1 MLVNTS
7 LKDEAAPELAL
18 FIRVLEG
25 GGAQKDAVLLANA
38 LSRRGVK
45 VVILTLAQRG
55 RLAALVAPDV
65 PVITVEATQL
75 RSAVPALRRTI
86 AAVAPRVVM
95 SSEAAAN
102 VVTFLAVRSLPAAVR
117 PRLLLREVASPSV
130 ARVSDPYLQNRLAY
144 RVVPWVYS
152 RADRVLTLT
161 QGGRKDLIENF
172 KVPAERIDV
181 LASNAVIDPVA
192 EKRLASAAE
201 TNAPREPGLI
211 VSVGRLSPE
220 KDQLLIV
227 EALAR
232 SPGLGQAR
240 LILIGDGPLRPAIEQ
255 RMMQLGLT
263 DRVVLAGHQD
273 DPFAWLLKA
282 ELAVCSSRFE
292 GLGNAVIEALA
303 CGTPVVST
311 DCPWGPREILADGV
325 FGELVPVGDADQ
337 LGAAMARALRV
348 QSANVDRGTLRQ
360 RAGVYTSDRAA
371 AALIDVL
378 AAV

>member
-1 MLVNTS
+1 
-7 LKDEAAPELAL
+7 
-18 FIRVLEG
+18 
-25 GGAQKDAVLLANA
+25 
-38 LSRRGVK
+38 
-45 VVILTLAQRG
+45 
-55 RLAALVAPDV
+55 
-65 PVITVEATQL
+65 
-75 RSAVPALRRTI
+75 
-86 AAVAPRVVM
+86 M

-130 ARVSDPYLQNRLAY
+130 ARVYDPYLQNRLAY

-303 CGTPVVST
+303 AVLPWFPPIALGVRARSLPMGSLANWFRLATLINWALQWHEPCEFSPRMLIAGHFVNAPVFT
-311 DCPWGPREILADGV
+311 LRI
-325 FGELVPVGDADQ
+325 
-337 LGAAMARALRV
+337 ALRPP
-348 QSANVDRGTLRQ
+348 
-360 RAGVYTSDRAA
+360 
-371 AALIDVL
+371 
-378 AAV
+378 

>member
-7 LKDEAAPELAL
+7 LKDEVRPELAL

-38 LSRRGVK
+38 LSQRGVK
-45 VVILTLAQRG
+45 VIILTLAQRG
-55 RLAALVAPDV
+55 RLAALVSPDV

-75 RSAVPALRRTI
+75 RSAGPALRRTI

-117 PRLLLREVASPSV
+117 PKLLLREVASPSV

-144 RVVPWVYS
+144 RAVPWVYS

-161 QGGRKDLIENF
+161 QGGRRDLIENF
-172 KVPAERIDV
+172 KVPAERIAV
-181 LASNAVIDPVA
+181 LASNAVIDPAA
-192 EKRLASAAE
+192 EKRLAAAAE
-201 TNAPREPGLI
+201 TGTPREAGLI

-227 EALAR
+227 EAMAR
-232 SPGLGQAR
+232 SPDMGQAR
-240 LILIGDGPLRPAIEQ
+240 LVLVGDGPLRPAIEK

-263 DRVVLAGHQD
+263 DRIVLAGHQD
-273 DPFAWLLKA
+273 DPYAWLLNA
-282 ELAVCSSRFE
+282 QLAVCSSRFE

-311 DCPWGPREILADGV
+311 DCPWGPREILANGV
-325 FGELVPVGDADQ
+325 FGELVPVGDADR

-348 QSANVDRGTLRQ
+348 HSANVDRGTLRQ

-378 AAV
+378 VAV

>member
-65 PVITVEATQL
+65 PVITVEVTQL

>member
-1 MLVNTS
+1 MKRLRS
-7 LKDEAAPELAL
+7 LRFSSE
-18 FIRVLEG
+18 FLEG